1 MYISFHKIQ
10 LPGMVCILIHLM
22 SRLSEEFP
30 QLLQKYL
37 HERMDPVSELYDPSF
52 PWDSARLI
60 LLYHGLQELP
70 DSGRITL
77 PDGRMVQM
85 ININPGHGSPAASL
99 LGDYIPAMEVGRKAL
114 LTGHTPLEAALKI
127 WVYCLRND
135 TMHTM
140 TAAEK
145 NFQRVVED
153 MERLQAALT
162 EELSAGMPAKGGAS
176 R

>member
-52 PWDSARLI
+52 PWDSARLL
-60 LLYHGLQELP
+60 LLYHGPQELP
-70 DSGRITL
+70 DCGRITL
-77 PDGRMVQM
+77 PNGRTVQM
-85 ININPGHGSPAASL
+85 ININPGHSGSAASL

-153 MERLQAALT
+153 MERLQEALA
-162 EELSAGMPAKGGAS
+162 EELAASLTVKGGVS
-176 R
+176 Q

>member
-77 PDGRMVQM
+77 PDGRANVKKK
-85 ININPGHGSPAASL
+85 
-99 LGDYIPAMEVGRKAL
+99 VGQC
-114 LTGHTPLEAALKI
+114 LKKTRPPT
-127 WVYCLRND
+127 L
-135 TMHTM
+135 
-140 TAAEK
+140 EK
-145 NFQRVVED
+145 N
-153 MERLQAALT
+153 LATWPKNA
-162 EELSAGMPAKGGAS
+162 
-176 R
+176 